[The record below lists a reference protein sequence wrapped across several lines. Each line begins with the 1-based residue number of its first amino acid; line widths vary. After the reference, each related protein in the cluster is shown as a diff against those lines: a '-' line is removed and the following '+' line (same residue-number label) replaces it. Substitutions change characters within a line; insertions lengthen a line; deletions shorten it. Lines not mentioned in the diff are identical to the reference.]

1 MSYDQPPDP
10 DLMSGCRDSLSLSIS
25 RPPLPAAQLAFTLSL
40 PGRNSALRMP
50 FHSGLIA
57 GWLFPRGARRVCD
70 RSPYKQSDMAARVK
84 QIVEESAA
92 PPPPPATTS
101 GHPSSEQILKSVSGH
116 TGHVRPC
123 LALVTRAFQG
133 AGRRQD
139 GRGGGGRQGAL
150 KSPLARL

>member
-70 RSPYKQSDMAARVK
+70 RSPYKQSKIGARWR
-84 QIVEESAA
+84 QNPPESAA
-92 PPPPPATTS
+92 AAASGPTTS
-101 GHPSSEQILKSVSGH
+101 GHRRIWAISVIVSNIFH
-116 TGHVRPC
+116 LPVVC
-123 LALVTRAFQG
+123 LVSV
-133 AGRRQD
+133 D
-139 GRGGGGRQGAL
+139 GLDESYIA
-150 KSPLARL
+150 KD